1 MPEKMFYK
9 MVYYTFYYGPYEYTT
24 ATATATYILINP
36 ALIFQKKTVFTVL
49 TRDLF

>member
-24 ATATATYILINP
+24 ATATATYIYKHILINL
-36 ALIFQKKTVFTVL
+36 ALIFQNRPSSQF
-49 TRDLF
+49 